1 MALEG
6 QSRYSID
13 ADWNK
18 LYIDGEWIE
27 SESGESTPV
36 EDPSTREVVTE
47 VPRGTEGDVDAAYE
61 AAVEAQAEWG
71 EQPPAAREELV
82 QGLIHALDEHQEEI
96 IELITTE
103 IGGIHGVGETSVQ
116 IILSGVSYMRYCK
129 IISRQ
134 RWIEGPTSAPG

>member
-18 LYIDGEWIE
+18 LYIDGEWVE

-61 AAVEAQAEWG
+61 AAVEAQKEWG
-71 EQPPAAREELV
+71 EQPPAAR
-82 QGLIHALDEHQEEI
+82 
-96 IELITTE
+96 
-103 IGGIHGVGETSVQ
+103 
-116 IILSGVSYMRYCK
+116 
-129 IISRQ
+129 
-134 RWIEGPTSAPG
+134 